1 MRLEAKTEK
10 ESDGGRAE
18 KSSTCLTVIGDIT
31 YTNNEAEDDNIP
43 CMTSVF
49 AKAVLT
55 RRNGTLNHPHRDAP
69 DASERARAH
78 AHGEISLRI
87 FQPDVR

>member
-1 MRLEAKTEK
+1 M
-10 ESDGGRAE
+10 
-18 KSSTCLTVIGDIT
+18 IGDIT

-69 DASERARAH
+69 DASERARAR
-78 AHGEISLRI
+78 AREISLRI